1 MSRKIMAFVMAA
13 LLFVGSFAM
22 FIPMTAKAAPEEK
35 TYTFSD
41 LKSTMEYGLTSK
53 VNGDGE
59 LEIAFQDQYKSQFY
73 AIPSD
78 IDPDT
83 ITKVVFDVT
92 SGNAGD
98 LAFKLHT
105 QADYDSDNKGGTPVS
120 YGSPTIVPDTKGCKY
135 FSIMSMNTGTTEA
148 TVASVTF
155 TVSGE
160 GNPPGDEPA
169 ELEAPSVEGEN
180 LLKNP
185 NFADADVSMWGAEI
199 ESAKITTA
207 VSDTPIVGDITTYGV
222 IDERTRPYDCFGYD
236 VTDIVENGATYAYC
250 FYVML
255 TDDYNGAPATQ
266 RQVDFAPYITSG
278 GSTNY
283 LGSYSPEISGS
294 SSQQLEPNVW
304 TKFEGTFKVSAAG
317 DLEKVVLRFLEQGEN
332 YGEGDCV
339 KGRYYLTGVQFVNL
353 NLATKTI
360 EGNIPNLKDAFTK
373 DFGDDMICGTSLSG
387 SEINDKVLMQ
397 LALKHFNAVTLG
409 NELKPDSHL
418 GNSIRGTETA
428 TIDGQT
434 IEVPVLSYDN
444 AERYLDYFLA
454 WNEEHPD
461 QKIKIRGHVL
471 VWHSQT
477 PEWFFHEDYD
487 ASKPYVTPEVMTLRQ
502 EWYIKSILEHYV
514 GADSKYKDLFYGWDV
529 VNEAVS
535 DGTGTYRTDS
545 EGSSWWAV
553 YKSNEFIVNA
563 FKFANKYAPA
573 NVELYYNDYNDCTPG
588 KVEGIVKLLEDVK
601 AGEGTRIDG
610 MGMQGHYDN
619 EYPTTDQFV
628 DAASKYGAVVG
639 KIMLTEVDFKSS
651 KAYDGTAA
659 TLQGEYGRQAYR
671 YKALYDAMKKVDQNG
686 LADVTGFTVWGVID
700 GNSWLQA
707 YTGVGGGVTD
717 GSPQC
722 PLLFDDDL
730 KAKPA
735 FWAIVDPTKLAPE
748 TKAADVTQAM
758 VDDFALANKNS
769 FSGEK
774 ANVDFYPIWNEG
786 QLQFRVDVWDVEQD
800 ERDSVKV
807 YVDKYN
813 SKSKG
818 IKTKMVEAFRKDV
831 PSTDDSTDDGK
842 YTVIINVPVDT
853 AEANAVVGFDIVVT
867 DGDEVFAFNDNTM
880 SQETSSQYYAEGMLK
895 PFMFIPKG
903 TATIDGEMEDAWNN
917 AVEVKLGNKTDNPK
931 ATATVKL
938 LWDEQY
944 LYAYATVVD
953 DDLNKD
959 SDQVHEQDSFEI
971 FIDEINSKAA
981 EYNDATKQYRINYE
995 NAHSFN
1001 GEKCTEE
1008 NESTFAKT
1016 TDNGYIVEG
1025 AFKWTEITP
1034 KAGDY
1039 IGIELQINDADSS
1052 AVRIGTVTW
1061 NDITNQCWS
1070 SPACYGTATLVDSLG
1085 SGQTIGAGT
1094 GNNETSDE
1102 GNGNSKSKV
1111 GLFAGIAAAAVLA
1124 GAAAFISLK
1133 KQPEEEEENTEK
1145 EVPGENFDEGEIKS
1159 EEAEEAVEEAEEAV
1173 EEAAEEVEETV
1184 EETAEEVEETA
1195 ETVEETAEEEKTE

>member
-1 MSRKIMAFVMAA
+1 MSRKIMAFLMAA
-13 LLFVGSFAM
+13 LLFIGSFVM
-22 FIPMTAKAAPEEK
+22 FVPAVAKAAPSDK

-59 LEIAFQDQYKSQFY
+59 LEISFQDQYKSQFY

-83 ITKVVFDVT
+83 ITKVVFDVK

-120 YGSPTIVPDTKGCKY
+120 YGNPTVTPDTKGCKY
-135 FSIMSMNTGTTEA
+135 FSIMSLNAGTTDA
-148 TVASVTF
+148 VIASVTF
-155 TVSGE
+155 SVSGE
-160 GNPPGDEPA
+160 GNPQGDADE
-169 ELEAPSVEGEN
+169 ELAGPQVEGEN
-180 LLKNP
+180 LLQNP
-185 NFADADVSMWGAEI
+185 NFADSDVSMWGVEL

-207 VSDTPIVGDITTYGV
+207 ESDTPIVGDIKTYGV
-222 IDERTRPYDCFGYD
+222 IDGRTRPYDCFAYD

-255 TDDYNGAPATQ
+255 SDDYEGAPGEQ

-283 LGSYSPEISGS
+283 LGSYSPEITGS
-294 SSQQLEPNVW
+294 SSQQLTPGEW
-304 TKFEGTFKVSAAG
+304 TKFEGTFKVSASG
-317 DLEKVVLRFLEQGEN
+317 DIEKLVLRFLEQGEN

-339 KGRYYLTGVQFVNL
+339 KGRYYLTGVSFVNM

-360 EGNIPNLKDAFTK
+360 EGNIPNLKDALTK

-397 LALKHFNAVTLG
+397 LVEKHFNAVTLG

-418 GNSIRGTETA
+418 GYSIRGTEEA
-428 TIDGQT
+428 EIDGQKIT
-434 IEVPVLSYDN
+434 VPVLDYSN
-444 AERYLDYFLA
+444 AERYLDYFLQ

-461 QKIKIRGHVL
+461 EKILIRGHVL

-487 ASKPYVTPEVMTLRQ
+487 DTKPYVTPEVMTLRQ
-502 EWYIKSILEHYV
+502 EWYIKTVLEHYV
-514 GADSKYKDLFYGWDV
+514 GEDSKYKDLFYGWDV

-535 DGTGTYRTDS
+535 DGSGTYRTDA

-553 YKSNEFIVNA
+553 YKSNEFIINA

-573 NVELYYNDYNDCTPG
+573 DVELYYNDYNDCTPG
-588 KVEGIVKLLEDVK
+588 KVEGIVALLNDVK
-601 AGEGTRIDG
+601 NAEGTRIDA

-651 KAYDGTAA
+651 SAYDGTAA
-659 TLQGEYGRQAYR
+659 TLQGEYARQAYR
-671 YKALYDAMKKVDQNG
+671 YKAIYDAMKKVDADN
-686 LADVTGFTVWGVID
+686 LAEVGGFIVWGVID

-735 FWAIVDPTKLAPE
+735 FWALVDPTKLAPE
-748 TKAADVTQAM
+748 TKAAAVTQAM
-758 VDDFALANKNS
+758 VDDFSLANKYS

-774 ANVDFYPIWNEG
+774 ANVDFYPIWNNG

-800 ERDSVKV
+800 ENDSVKV

-831 PSTDDSTDDGK
+831 PSTDDGK
-842 YTVIINVPVDT
+842 YTVVINVPVDT
-853 AEANAVVGFDIVVT
+853 VEANAVVGFDIVVT
-867 DGDEVFAFNDNTM
+867 DNDDVFAFNDNTM

-895 PFMFIPKG
+895 PFVFIPRG
-903 TATIDGEMEDAWNN
+903 TITVDGEYDDAWKE
-917 AVEVKLGNKTDNPK
+917 AISVTLGNKTDSPQ
-931 ATATVKL
+931 ASATVHL
-938 LWDEQY
+938 LWDEEY
-944 LYAYATVVD
+944 LYAYAEVTD
-953 DDLNKD
+953 ADLNKD
-959 SDQVHEQDSFEI
+959 SEQVHEQDSFEI
-971 FIDEINSKAA
+971 FIDETNSKAA
-981 EYNDATKQYRINYE
+981 EYNDATKQYRINYANE
-995 NAHSFN
+995 HSFN
-1001 GEKCTEE
+1001 GEKCVEE
-1008 NESTFAKT
+1008 NETTFAKT
-1016 TDNGYIVEG
+1016 TDTGYIVEG
-1025 AFKWTEITP
+1025 AFKWTEIKP
-1034 KAGDY
+1034 EAGAY
-1039 IGIELQINDADSS
+1039 IGIELQINDADSNG
-1052 AVRIGTVTW
+1052 VRIGTVTW

-1070 SPACYGTATLVDSLG
+1070 SPACF
-1085 SGQTIGAGT
+1085 GT
-1094 GNNETSDE
+1094 GMLVEEYDDAGPLATDSNEE
-1102 GNGNSKSKV
+1102 KPKSKV
-1111 GLFAGIAAAAVLA
+1111 GLFVGIGAAAVLA
-1124 GAAAFISLK
+1124 GTAAFVSLK
-1133 KQPEEEEENTEK
+1133 KKPEEE
-1145 EVPGENFDEGEIKS
+1145 GENAESEKPEEDFDKGEIKS
-1159 EEAEEAVEEAEEAV
+1159 EETKEESEDETKEES
-1173 EEAAEEVEETV
+1173 
-1184 EETAEEVEETA
+1184 
-1195 ETVEETAEEEKTE
+1195 EEKTE

>member
-1 MSRKIMAFVMAA
+1 MSRKIMAFLMAA
-13 LLFVGSFAM
+13 LLFIGSFVM
-22 FIPMTAKAAPEEK
+22 FVPAVAKAAPSDK

-59 LEIAFQDQYKSQFY
+59 LEISFQDQYKSQFY

-83 ITKVVFDVT
+83 ITKVVFDVK

-120 YGSPTIVPDTKGCKY
+120 YGNPTVTPDTKGCKY
-135 FSIMSMNTGTTEA
+135 FSIMSLNAGTTDA
-148 TVASVTF
+148 VIASVTF
-155 TVSGE
+155 SVSGE
-160 GNPPGDEPA
+160 GNPQGDADE
-169 ELEAPSVEGEN
+169 ELAGPQVEGEN
-180 LLKNP
+180 LLQNP
-185 NFADADVSMWGAEI
+185 NFADSDVSMWGVEL

-207 VSDTPIVGDITTYGV
+207 ESDTPIVGDIKTYGV
-222 IDERTRPYDCFGYD
+222 IDGRTRPYDCFAYD

-255 TDDYNGAPATQ
+255 SDDYEGAPGEQ

-283 LGSYSPEISGS
+283 LGSYSPEITGS
-294 SSQQLEPNVW
+294 SSQQLTPGEW
-304 TKFEGTFKVSAAG
+304 TKFEGTFKVSASG
-317 DLEKVVLRFLEQGEN
+317 DIEKLVLRFLEQGEN

-339 KGRYYLTGVQFVNL
+339 KGRYYLTGVSFVNM

-360 EGNIPNLKDAFTK
+360 EGNIPNLKDALTK

-397 LALKHFNAVTLG
+397 LVEKHFNAVTLG

-418 GNSIRGTETA
+418 GYSIRGTEEA
-428 TIDGQT
+428 EIDGQKIT
-434 IEVPVLSYDN
+434 VPVLDYSN
-444 AERYLDYFLA
+444 AERYLDYFLQ

-461 QKIKIRGHVL
+461 EKILIRGHVL

-487 ASKPYVTPEVMTLRQ
+487 DTKPYVTPEVMTLRQ
-502 EWYIKSILEHYV
+502 EWYIKTVLEHYV
-514 GADSKYKDLFYGWDV
+514 GEDSKYKDLFYGWDV

-535 DGTGTYRTDS
+535 DGSGTYRTDA

-553 YKSNEFIVNA
+553 YKSNEFIINA

-573 NVELYYNDYNDCTPG
+573 DVELYYNDYNDCTPG
-588 KVEGIVKLLEDVK
+588 KVEGIVALLNDVK
-601 AGEGTRIDG
+601 NAEGTRIDA

-651 KAYDGTAA
+651 SAYDGTAA
-659 TLQGEYGRQAYR
+659 TLQGEYARQAYR
-671 YKALYDAMKKVDQNG
+671 YKAIYDAMKKVDADN
-686 LADVTGFTVWGVID
+686 LAEVGGFIVWGVID

-735 FWAIVDPTKLAPE
+735 FWALVDPTKLAPE
-748 TKAADVTQAM
+748 TKAAAVTQAM
-758 VDDFALANKNS
+758 VDDFSLANKYS

-774 ANVDFYPIWNEG
+774 ANVDFYPIWNNG

-800 ERDSVKV
+800 ENDSVKV

-831 PSTDDSTDDGK
+831 PSTDDGK
-842 YTVIINVPVDT
+842 YTVVINVPVDT
-853 AEANAVVGFDIVVT
+853 VEANAVVGFDIVVT
-867 DGDEVFAFNDNTM
+867 DNDDVFAFNDNTM

-895 PFMFIPKG
+895 PFVFIPRG
-903 TATIDGEMEDAWNN
+903 TITVDGEYDDAWKE
-917 AVEVKLGNKTDNPK
+917 AISVTLGNKTDSPQ
-931 ATATVKL
+931 ASATVHL
-938 LWDEQY
+938 LWDEEY
-944 LYAYATVVD
+944 LYAYAEVTD
-953 DDLNKD
+953 ADLNKD
-959 SDQVHEQDSFEI
+959 SEQVHEQDSFEI
-971 FIDEINSKAA
+971 FIDETNSKAA
-981 EYNDATKQYRINYE
+981 EYNDGTKQYRINYANE
-995 NAHSFN
+995 HSFN
-1001 GEKCTEE
+1001 GEKCVEE
-1008 NESTFAKT
+1008 NETTFAKT
-1016 TDNGYIVEG
+1016 TDTGYIVEG
-1025 AFKWTEITP
+1025 AFKWTEIKP
-1034 KAGDY
+1034 EAGAY
-1039 IGIELQINDADSS
+1039 IGIELQINDADSNG
-1052 AVRIGTVTW
+1052 VRIGTVTW

-1070 SPACYGTATLVDSLG
+1070 SPACF
-1085 SGQTIGAGT
+1085 GT
-1094 GNNETSDE
+1094 GMLVEEYDDAGPLATDSNEE
-1102 GNGNSKSKV
+1102 KPKSKV
-1111 GLFAGIAAAAVLA
+1111 GLFVGIGAAAVLA
-1124 GAAAFISLK
+1124 GTAAFVSLK
-1133 KQPEEEEENTEK
+1133 KKPEEE
-1145 EVPGENFDEGEIKS
+1145 GENAESEKPEEDFDKGEIKS
-1159 EEAEEAVEEAEEAV
+1159 EETKEESE
-1173 EEAAEEVEETV
+1173 EETK
-1184 EETAEEVEETA
+1184 EES
-1195 ETVEETAEEEKTE
+1195 EEKTE

>member
-1 MSRKIMAFVMAA
+1 MSRKIMAFLMAA
-13 LLFVGSFAM
+13 LLFIGSFVM
-22 FIPMTAKAAPEEK
+22 FVPAVAKAAPSDK

-59 LEIAFQDQYKSQFY
+59 LEISFQDQYKSQFY

-78 IDPDT
+78 IDPDA
-83 ITKVVFDVT
+83 ITKVVFDVK

-120 YGSPTIVPDTKGCKY
+120 YGNPTVTPDTKGCKY
-135 FSIMSMNTGTTEA
+135 FSIMSLNAGTTDA
-148 TVASVTF
+148 VIASVTF
-155 TVSGE
+155 SVSGE
-160 GNPPGDEPA
+160 GNPQGDADE
-169 ELEAPSVEGEN
+169 ELAGPQVEGEN
-180 LLKNP
+180 LLQNP
-185 NFADADVSMWGAEI
+185 NFADSDVSMWGVEL

-207 VSDTPIVGDITTYGV
+207 ESDTPIVGDIKTYGV
-222 IDERTRPYDCFGYD
+222 IDGRTRPYDCFAYD

-255 TDDYNGAPATQ
+255 SDDYEGAPGEQ

-283 LGSYSPEISGS
+283 LGSYSPEITGS
-294 SSQQLEPNVW
+294 SSQQLTPGEW
-304 TKFEGTFKVSAAG
+304 TKFEGTFKVSASG
-317 DLEKVVLRFLEQGEN
+317 DIEKLVLRFLEQGEN

-339 KGRYYLTGVQFVNL
+339 KGRYYLTGVSFVNM

-360 EGNIPNLKDAFTK
+360 EGNIPNLKDALTK

-397 LALKHFNAVTLG
+397 LVEKHFNAVTLG

-418 GNSIRGTETA
+418 GYSIRGTEEA
-428 TIDGQT
+428 EIDGQKIT
-434 IEVPVLSYDN
+434 VPVLDYSN
-444 AERYLDYFLA
+444 AERYLDYFLQ

-461 QKIKIRGHVL
+461 EKILIRGHVL

-487 ASKPYVTPEVMTLRQ
+487 DTKPYVTPEVMTLRQ
-502 EWYIKSILEHYV
+502 EWYIKTVLEHYV
-514 GADSKYKDLFYGWDV
+514 GEDSKYKDLFYGWDV

-535 DGTGTYRTDS
+535 DGSGTYRTDA

-553 YKSNEFIVNA
+553 YKSNEFIINA

-573 NVELYYNDYNDCTPG
+573 DVELYYNDYNDCTPG
-588 KVEGIVKLLEDVK
+588 KVEGIVALLNDVK
-601 AGEGTRIDG
+601 NAEGTRIDA

-651 KAYDGTAA
+651 SAYDGTAA
-659 TLQGEYGRQAYR
+659 TLQGEYARQAYR
-671 YKALYDAMKKVDQNG
+671 YKAIYDAMKKVDADN
-686 LADVTGFTVWGVID
+686 LAEVGGFIVWGVID

-735 FWAIVDPTKLAPE
+735 FWALVDPTKLAPE
-748 TKAADVTQAM
+748 TKAAAVTQAM
-758 VDDFALANKNS
+758 VDDFSLANKYS

-774 ANVDFYPIWNEG
+774 ANVDFYPIWNNG

-800 ERDSVKV
+800 ENDSVKV

-831 PSTDDSTDDGK
+831 PSTDDGK
-842 YTVIINVPVDT
+842 YTVVINVPVDT
-853 AEANAVVGFDIVVT
+853 VEANAVVGFDIVVT
-867 DGDEVFAFNDNTM
+867 DNDDVFAFNDNTM

-895 PFMFIPKG
+895 PFVFIPRG
-903 TATIDGEMEDAWNN
+903 TITVDGEYDDAWKE
-917 AVEVKLGNKTDNPK
+917 AISVTLGNKTDSPQ
-931 ATATVKL
+931 ASATVHL
-938 LWDEQY
+938 LWDEEY
-944 LYAYATVVD
+944 LYAYAEVTD
-953 DDLNKD
+953 ADLNKD
-959 SDQVHEQDSFEI
+959 SEQVHEQDSFEI
-971 FIDEINSKAA
+971 FIDETNSKAA
-981 EYNDATKQYRINYE
+981 EYNDGTKQYRINYANE
-995 NAHSFN
+995 HSFN
-1001 GEKCTEE
+1001 GEKCVEE
-1008 NESTFAKT
+1008 NETTFAKT
-1016 TDNGYIVEG
+1016 TDTGYIVEG
-1025 AFKWTEITP
+1025 AFKWTEIKP
-1034 KAGDY
+1034 EAGAY
-1039 IGIELQINDADSS
+1039 IGIELQINDADSNG
-1052 AVRIGTVTW
+1052 VRIGTVTW

-1070 SPACYGTATLVDSLG
+1070 SPACF
-1085 SGQTIGAGT
+1085 GT
-1094 GNNETSDE
+1094 GMLVEEYDDAGPLATDSNEE
-1102 GNGNSKSKV
+1102 KPKSKV
-1111 GLFAGIAAAAVLA
+1111 GLFVGIGAAAVLA
-1124 GAAAFISLK
+1124 GTAAFVSLK
-1133 KQPEEEEENTEK
+1133 KKPEEE
-1145 EVPGENFDEGEIKS
+1145 GENAESEKPEEDFDKGEIKS
-1159 EEAEEAVEEAEEAV
+1159 EETKEESEEENKEES
-1173 EEAAEEVEETV
+1173 
-1184 EETAEEVEETA
+1184 
-1195 ETVEETAEEEKTE
+1195 EEKTE

>member
-1 MSRKIMAFVMAA
+1 MSRKIMAFLMAA
-13 LLFVGSFAM
+13 LLFIGSFVM
-22 FIPMTAKAAPEEK
+22 FVPAVAKAAPSDK

-59 LEIAFQDQYKSQFY
+59 LEISFQDQYKSQFY

-83 ITKVVFDVT
+83 ITKVVFDVK

-120 YGSPTIVPDTKGCKY
+120 YGNPTVTPDTKGCKY
-135 FSIMSMNTGTTEA
+135 FSIMSLNAGTTDA
-148 TVASVTF
+148 VIASVTF
-155 TVSGE
+155 SVSGE
-160 GNPPGDEPA
+160 GNPQGDADE
-169 ELEAPSVEGEN
+169 ELAGPQVEGEN
-180 LLKNP
+180 LLQNP
-185 NFADADVSMWGAEI
+185 NFADSDVSMWGVEL

-207 VSDTPIVGDITTYGV
+207 ESDTPIVGDIKTYGV
-222 IDERTRPYDCFGYD
+222 IDGRTRPYDCFAYD

-255 TDDYNGAPATQ
+255 SDDYEGAPGEQ

-283 LGSYSPEISGS
+283 LGSYSPEITGS
-294 SSQQLEPNVW
+294 SSQQLTPGEW
-304 TKFEGTFKVSAAG
+304 TKFEGTFKVSASG
-317 DLEKVVLRFLEQGEN
+317 DIEKLVLRFLEQGEN

-339 KGRYYLTGVQFVNL
+339 KGRYYLTGVSFVNM

-360 EGNIPNLKDAFTK
+360 EGNIPNLKDALTK
-373 DFGDDMICGTSLSG
+373 DFGDDIICGTSLSG

-397 LALKHFNAVTLG
+397 LVEKHFNAVTLG

-418 GNSIRGTETA
+418 GYSIRGTEETE
-428 TIDGQT
+428 IDGQKIT
-434 IEVPVLSYDN
+434 VPVLDYSN
-444 AERYLDYFLA
+444 AERYLDYFLQ

-461 QKIKIRGHVL
+461 EKILIRGHVL

-487 ASKPYVTPEVMTLRQ
+487 DTKPYVTPEVMTLRQ
-502 EWYIKSILEHYV
+502 EWYIKTVLEHYV
-514 GADSKYKDLFYGWDV
+514 GEDSKYKDLFYGWDV

-535 DGTGTYRTDS
+535 DGSGTYRTDA

-553 YKSNEFIVNA
+553 YKSNEFIINA

-573 NVELYYNDYNDCTPG
+573 DVELYYNDYNDCTPG
-588 KVEGIVKLLEDVK
+588 KVEGIVALLNDVK
-601 AGEGTRIDG
+601 NAEGTRIDA

-651 KAYDGTAA
+651 SAYDGTAA
-659 TLQGEYGRQAYR
+659 TLQGEYARQAYR
-671 YKALYDAMKKVDQNG
+671 YKAIYDAMKKVDADN
-686 LADVTGFTVWGVID
+686 LAEVGGFIVWGVID

-735 FWAIVDPTKLAPE
+735 FWALVDPTKLAPE
-748 TKAADVTQAM
+748 TKAAAVTQAM
-758 VDDFALANKNS
+758 VDDFSLANKYS

-774 ANVDFYPIWNEG
+774 ANVDFYPIWNNG

-800 ERDSVKV
+800 ENDSVKV

-831 PSTDDSTDDGK
+831 PSTDDGK
-842 YTVIINVPVDT
+842 YTVVINVPVDT
-853 AEANAVVGFDIVVT
+853 VEANAVVGFDIVVT
-867 DGDEVFAFNDNTM
+867 DNDDVFAFNDNTM

-895 PFMFIPKG
+895 PFVFIPRG
-903 TATIDGEMEDAWNN
+903 TITVDGEYDDAWKE
-917 AVEVKLGNKTDNPK
+917 AISVTLGNKTDSPQ
-931 ATATVKL
+931 ASATVHL
-938 LWDEQY
+938 LWDEEY
-944 LYAYATVVD
+944 LYAYAEVTD
-953 DDLNKD
+953 ADLNKD
-959 SDQVHEQDSFEI
+959 SEQVHEQDSFEI
-971 FIDEINSKAA
+971 FIDETNSKAA
-981 EYNDATKQYRINYE
+981 EYNDGTKQYRINYANE
-995 NAHSFN
+995 HSFN
-1001 GEKCTEE
+1001 GEKCVEE
-1008 NESTFAKT
+1008 NETTFAKT
-1016 TDNGYIVEG
+1016 TDTGYIVEG
-1025 AFKWTEITP
+1025 AFKWTEIKP
-1034 KAGDY
+1034 EAGAY
-1039 IGIELQINDADSS
+1039 IGIELQINDADSNG
-1052 AVRIGTVTW
+1052 VRIGTVTW

-1070 SPACYGTATLVDSLG
+1070 SPACF
-1085 SGQTIGAGT
+1085 GT
-1094 GNNETSDE
+1094 GMLVEEYDDAGPLATDSNEE
-1102 GNGNSKSKV
+1102 KPKSKV
-1111 GLFAGIAAAAVLA
+1111 GLFVGIGAAAVLA
-1124 GAAAFISLK
+1124 GTAAFVSLK
-1133 KQPEEEEENTEK
+1133 KKPEEE
-1145 EVPGENFDEGEIKS
+1145 GENAESEKPEEDFDKGEIKS
-1159 EEAEEAVEEAEEAV
+1159 EETQEESEEENKEES
-1173 EEAAEEVEETV
+1173 
-1184 EETAEEVEETA
+1184 
-1195 ETVEETAEEEKTE
+1195 EEKTE